1 MVAIKKEDVKNT
13 DEGHI
18 FDGKSWRKV
27 GAVLPPVFDKGHLG
41 AIVGATE
48 EVPLVPESE
57 WRPIQIADIEHAIP
71 VRKDQGSTSQCVAF
85 GWSSMMEASLLLQ
98 GLPAPYFSPPN
109 LYTRICGGWD
119 AGASP
124 DMAAQEL
131 LKNGMATKGYL
142 GIDDLAWS
150 RGCPKG
156 WTNDPELHFAGEIA
170 YAGGFKEC
178 VSAIML
184 GFVCGISIDCGRVF
198 QPHDTLIPG
207 VKGVIPDKRGSGG
220 GHWMFAIGFDWLGE
234 AKEPHLL
241 VDNSWGQGWADNGLC
256 WLNETYSPEG
266 ICLRWAKKRE

>member
-1 MVAIKKEDVKNT
+1 MAQLKIGDLKNT
-13 DEGHI
+13 SEGHI

-27 GAVLPPVFDKGHLG
+27 GTVLPPVFDKGHLG
-41 AIVGATE
+41 AIVGATD
-48 EVPLVPESE
+48 EVPLVPEDK
-57 WRPIQIADIEHAIP
+57 WRTIQPADIAQVTPPI
-71 VRKDQGSTSQCVAF
+71 KDQGGTSQCVAF

-98 GLPAPYFSPPN
+98 GLPAPRFSPPN
-109 LYTRICGGWD
+109 LYTRICGGRD

-124 DMAAQEL
+124 DKAAQEL
-131 LKNGMATKGYL
+131 LLNGLATKAYL
-142 GIDDLAWS
+142 GIDDLAWN
-150 RGCPKG
+150 RGCPSG
-156 WTNDPELHFAGEIA
+156 WTNDPDLTFAGEIA
-170 YAGGFKEC
+170 YAGGFKEI

-198 QPHDTLIPG
+198 SPQNDLIPG

-241 VDNSWGQGWADNGLC
+241 VCNSWSPQWGVDGLC

-266 ICLRWAKKRE
+266 ICLRWAKKRV